1 LDGGN
6 ISIICNLVIEE
17 ADSNHTDLIE
27 FQDLIRNSK
36 NGMIEI
42 EVKDTGLG
50 IKPEDQ
56 KKLFKLFGFLDTTK
70 ELNTNGIGLGLHICK
85 LIA

>member
-1 LDGGN
+1 MDGGN

-17 ADSNHTDLIE
+17 EDSNHTDLIE

-50 IKPEDQ
+50 IKPEDHT
-56 KKLFKLFGFLDTTK
+56 KLFKLFGFLDTTK
-70 ELNTNGIGLGLHICK
+70 ELNTSGIGLCLHICK